1 VGPPGP
7 AGTGIVNTGNAGYAG
22 YYAATGTT
30 ISSGQGATV
39 YAGDFAANSDLRLKD
54 VSGKIEDAM
63 ARVTNLEGVKYT
75 WNQTASDRLGLPVHV
90 PQVGLIA
97 QDVLEVLPE
106 AVKQDDGFYLVSYD
120 KVVPLLVE
128 AIKEL
133 NERIKELESR

>member
-7 AGTGIVNTGNAGYAG
+7 AGTGIVNSGNAGYAG
-22 YYAATGTT
+22 YYASTGTT

-39 YAGDFAANSDLRLKD
+39 YAGDFAANSDLRLKNITGD
-54 VSGKIEDAM
+54 IQGATL
-63 ARVTNLEGVKYT
+63 RVNALRGVEYT
-75 WNQTASDRLGLPVHV
+75 WNQTASDKLGLPAHV

-97 QDVLEVLPE
+97 QDVLGVLPE

-133 NERIKELESR
+133 NERIKELEGR

>member
-1 VGPPGP
+1 
-7 AGTGIVNTGNAGYAG
+7 
-22 YYAATGTT
+22 
-30 ISSGQGATV
+30 
-39 YAGDFAANSDLRLKD
+39 LKD

-75 WNQTASDRLGLPVHV
+75 WNAKAAEKLGLPTNT

-97 QDVLEVLPE
+97 QDVLGVLPE

-133 NERIKELESR
+133 NERIKELEGR